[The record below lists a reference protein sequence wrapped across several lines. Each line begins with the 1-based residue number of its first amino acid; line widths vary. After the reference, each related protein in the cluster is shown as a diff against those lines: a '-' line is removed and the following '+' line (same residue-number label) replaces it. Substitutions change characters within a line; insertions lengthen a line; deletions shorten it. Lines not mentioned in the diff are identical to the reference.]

1 MNILSK
7 FLTPSRVLVVEF
19 ALLILF
25 GTLLLTLPQ
34 ATQDGLGLPFLNATF
49 TATSAVCACSEK
61 EKSRKF

>member
-1 MNILSK
+1 
-7 FLTPSRVLVVEF
+7 VLVVEF